1 MTVHYRW
8 TDPPTGG
15 LKWTG
20 VVVRDMATGQ
30 PNVLFLLS
38 DQHNYRCVGHCDDD
52 TGEPVSTPTLD
63 RLADRGVRFQRS
75 YCPMPLCTPS
85 RMCLLSGQRVRG
97 VGAWTNGCWLRPEV
111 PTLPESFSSAGY
123 ATGLVGKM
131 HLGGDR
137 QFAGFDERP
146 YGDLLGMNG
155 HQFDPVSPERRSFTG
170 SGPIANENAGVTE
183 YPESQ
188 HQERIVVSE
197 SMAFL
202 REHRHANPDQPWFLC
217 ASFSRPHDPYTT
229 PPRHFE
235 RYWPDDV
242 TDPPVEPG
250 EGDLANHPVTRA
262 NLERDGAE
270 PTEVRQRARAAYFA
284 NVDYLDEMLGD
295 FLALLDHEGFL
306 EETIVVYA
314 SDHGDMIGE
323 HGMWRKGIWYEGS
336 TRVPLL
342 VELPEHREDTSG
354 TDVSTPVSLVDL
366 YPTLCGLAGIDAPA
380 SVDGVD
386 LSRAVR
392 AGGEPDRGPVFVDNL
407 RPRWGE
413 GSEYR
418 MVRDGRYKY
427 VRFRDRPE
435 VLVDL
440 ERDPLERTNLATDAA
455 GDDAAALDRLRD
467 LVDETLDFE
476 AAQREYEE
484 DAERYR
490 RHSLGVPTGTAGNV
504 YCLTDD
510 TYVDADLAVTKPDV
524 LVREPERL
532 IADWPGD
539 E

>member
-1 MTVHYRW
+1 
-8 TDPPTGG
+8 
-15 LKWTG
+15 
-20 VVVRDMATGQ
+20 
-30 PNVLFLLS
+30 
-38 DQHNYRCVGHCDDD
+38 
-52 TGEPVSTPTLD
+52 
-63 RLADRGVRFQRS
+63 
-75 YCPMPLCTPS
+75 
-85 RMCLLSGQRVRG
+85 MCLLSGRRVRG
-97 VGAWTNGCWLRPEV
+97 VGAWTNGSWLRPEV
-111 PTLPESFSSAGY
+111 TTLPESFSAAGY

-155 HQFDPVSPERRSFTG
+155 HQFDPVSPERRSVTG
-170 SGPIANENAGVTE
+170 SGPIANENAGITE

-202 REHRHANPDQPWFLC
+202 REHRHESPDRPWFLC

-229 PPRHFE
+229 PSRHFE
-235 RYWPDDV
+235 RYWSDGVPGSAGTGGSSDERSESAGV
-242 TDPPVEPG
+242 TDPPVESG
-250 EGDLANHPVTRA
+250 EGDLTDHPVTRA
-262 NLERDGAE
+262 NLERGGDE

-284 NVDYLDEMLGD
+284 NVDYLDEVLGD
-295 FLALLDHEGFL
+295 FLALLDREGFL
-306 EETIVVYA
+306 EDTIVVYA

-342 VELPEHREDTSG
+342 VELPEHREDDGGG

-366 YPTLCGLAGIDAPA
+366 YPTLCGLAGVEAPPDL
-380 SVDGVD
+380 DGTD

-392 AGGEPDRGPVFVDNL
+392 GEGEPDRGPVFVDNL

-440 ERDPLERTNLATDAA
+440 DADSLERANLAPDPS
-455 GDDAAALDRLRD
+455 GEDAAALDRLRA
-467 LVDETLDFE
+467 LVDETLDFD
-476 AAQREYEE
+476 AAEREYER

-490 RHSLGVPTGTAGNV
+490 DHSVGVPTGTAGNV
-504 YCLTDD
+504 YRLNDD

-524 LVREPERL
+524 LVRDPGRL
-532 IADWPGD
+532 LADWPD
-539 E
+539 DR

>member
-1 MTVHYRW
+1 MT
-8 TDPPTGG
+8 
-15 LKWTG
+15 
-20 VVVRDMATGQ
+20 
-30 PNVLFLLS
+30 LLS
-38 DQHNYRCVGHCDDD
+38 V
-52 TGEPVSTPTLD
+52 
-63 RLADRGVRFQRS
+63 AD
-75 YCPMPLCTPS
+75 L
-85 RMCLLSGQRVRG
+85 
-97 VGAWTNGCWLRPEV
+97 E
-111 PTLPESFSSAGY
+111 AGY
-123 ATGLVGKM
+123 ETGLVGKM

-170 SGPIANENAGVTE
+170 SGPIANENAGITE

-188 HQERIVVSE
+188 HQERIVVGE

-202 REHRHANPDQPWFLC
+202 REHRHASPDQPWFLC

-235 RYWPDDV
+235 RYWSDGERSEPDGV
-242 TDPPVEPG
+242 TDPPVEAG
-250 EGDLANHPVTRA
+250 EGTLADHPVTRA
-262 NLERDGAE
+262 NLERDGDE
-270 PTEVRQRARAAYFA
+270 PAEVRQRARAAYFA
-284 NVDYLDEMLGD
+284 NVDYLDELLGD
-295 FLALLDHEGFL
+295 FLALLDREGFL
-306 EETIVVYA
+306 EDTIVVYA

-342 VELPEHREDTSG
+342 VEFPEHREEGDVSG

-366 YPTLCGLAGIDAPA
+366 YPTLCGLADVDAPA
-380 SVDGVD
+380 DLNGVD
-386 LSRAVR
+386 LSGAVR
-392 AGGEPDRGPVFVDNL
+392 GDGEPDRGPVFVDNL

-440 ERDPLERTNLATDAA
+440 AADPLERDNRAA
-455 GDDAAALDRLRD
+455 DPSGEDAAALDRLRG
-467 LVDETLDFE
+467 LVEETLDFE
-476 AAQREYEE
+476 TVQREYED

-504 YCLTDD
+504 YRLNDD
-510 TYVDADLAVTKPDV
+510 TYVDADLALTKPDI
-524 LVREPERL
+524 LVRDPEGVVE
-532 IADWPGD
+532 DWPD
-539 E
+539 EE